1 MIPFSEKKLKAQ
13 QPPGPSSMWYVQS
26 KRQTSTAQTRGAK
39 GICICAIAL
48 QITNTIIVYIE
59 RGDGDGDQS

>member
-1 MIPFSEKKLKAQ
+1 
-13 QPPGPSSMWYVQS
+13 MWYVQS